1 MDCEQLKFDLAAETL
16 AGRDEPEDPT
26 LASHLRGCPTCRE
39 EHTEVREVVHLLSG
53 VEPHEW
59 DGVPV
64 PDPGPA
70 IVRARGASPPD
81 VAAAPKT
88 GQPLPAQPVGSAR
101 KGRRM
106 AFALAAAFAAGL
118 LAGGGALVGLSA
130 DQDPSARTEAAGE
143 TLRAADPKTGVRAD
157 VGLRDK
163 GWGTEVS
170 LSLGGVTGPRTCS
183 LVAVSTSGRQEVL
196 AHWTVPKKG
205 YGVPGSPD
213 RLNLTGSSSLDSGD
227 IAAFEVLTPDGDRL
241 VRIPRRA

>member
-16 AGRDEPEDPT
+16 TGRDEPEDPT
-26 LASHLRGCPTCRE
+26 LASHLRGCPMCRE
-39 EHTEVREVVHLLSG
+39 ENAELREVVHLLSG
-53 VEPHEW
+53 VEAFEW

-70 IVRARGASPPD
+70 IARARRASPPEM
-81 VAAAPKT
+81 AAAPKT
-88 GQPLPAQPVGSAR
+88 GQPAGSAR

-118 LAGGGALVGLSA
+118 LAGGGALAGLSA
-130 DQDPSARTEAAGE
+130 DKDPPARTEAAGE

-157 VGLRDK
+157 VGLREK

-213 RLNLTGSSSLDSGD
+213 RLKLTGSSSLDSGD